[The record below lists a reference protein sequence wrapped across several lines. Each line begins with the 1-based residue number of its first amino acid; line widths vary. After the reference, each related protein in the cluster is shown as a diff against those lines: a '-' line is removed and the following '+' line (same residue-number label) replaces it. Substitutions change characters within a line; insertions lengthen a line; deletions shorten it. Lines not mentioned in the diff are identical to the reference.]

1 MSPSPSTRLLLF
13 QSTWLDQHA
22 VRRRGALRFEFTPLL
37 AGPGQ
42 CAPSRSRP
50 AYYLTKK
57 LHFTVGSFLTLSCQ
71 WFDRA
76 GATASVT
83 LLRPSL
89 GTSADIAVRHRI
101 KPQRRG
107 CVSRARS
114 TGVAL
119 GPLVKKKTKTKQN
132 QNIFVM
138 GTCFN

>member
-1 MSPSPSTRLLLF
+1 MNASSSTRLLLF

-22 VRRRGALRFEFTPLL
+22 ARQRGALRFEFTPLL

-42 CAPSRSRP
+42 CAPSRCRP

-57 LHFTVGSFLTLSCQ
+57 LHFTVASVLTLSRQ
-71 WFDRA
+71 WSDRA

-89 GTSADIAVRHRI
+89 GTSADTAVRHRI

-114 TGVAL
+114 TGMVL
-119 GPLVKKKTKTKQN
+119 GPLVKKERKKKKRSYL
-132 QNIFVM
+132 
-138 GTCFN
+138 